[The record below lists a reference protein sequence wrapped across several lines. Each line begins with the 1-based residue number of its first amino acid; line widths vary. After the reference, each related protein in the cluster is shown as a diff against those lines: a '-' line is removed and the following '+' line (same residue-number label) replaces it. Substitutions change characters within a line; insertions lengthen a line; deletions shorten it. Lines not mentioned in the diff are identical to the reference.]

1 MHQLIKQIFEIT
13 YNWSFLKFSII
24 MFLNFFVFLFEFIS
38 LISIIPLIALIF
50 ENSGNNI
57 SGLNFF
63 FKIFNVFFDELD
75 INNLIIFVILL
86 TILKF
91 FFHTLSIYL
100 QEKFTLQSIQRIQK
114 NILHN
119 IIKSNY
125 GYLIKLKTSNISNYL
140 FPEISR
146 IRISCI
152 SLNSFLYNLL
162 SILIFFV
169 GSTFINIYFSII
181 SVILGLIYF
190 ILFSPINF
198 FYSKQGNIQRDTR
211 NDILGRI
218 QIVFNN
224 FKNFK
229 VLNKNSVFIDEISKT
244 IEKLFRTEI
253 KTSLVKAI
261 VKNLYEPVLIVLCL
275 IMIYFFFNS
284 LTIFKF
290 SELGA
295 LFIIFSRIFSRF
307 ATCVQSVNKFY
318 HGKSSLAA
326 IQEKQMSSKQNKE
339 IYIGDEVKNIE
350 KIEFKNCT
358 FSYGIKNV
366 FSNLNFTIKKNSICS
381 IYGSSGSG
389 KTTIAD
395 LLVGFINTTNGN
407 IFINNKK
414 LEDYNLFSLRE
425 KIGYVN
431 QDSYLFDGSIRYN
444 LILNNKIDRD
454 KEILKILEKLQLKDL
469 FNDEEIQ
476 LEKNIYDK
484 ALNISGGQK
493 QRILIAREIL
503 KNPDVIIFDESL
515 SQLHKELRLKIFGVI
530 KSLKPNII
538 IINLTHNDEFKAL
551 SDQVLK
557 I

>member
-1 MHQLIKQIFEIT
+1 
-13 YNWSFLKFSII
+13 
-24 MFLNFFVFLFEFIS
+24 
-38 LISIIPLIALIF
+38 
-50 ENSGNNI
+50 
-57 SGLNFF
+57 
-63 FKIFNVFFDELD
+63 
-75 INNLIIFVILL
+75 
-86 TILKF
+86 
-91 FFHTLSIYL
+91 
-100 QEKFTLQSIQRIQK
+100 
-114 NILHN
+114 
-119 IIKSNY
+119 
-125 GYLIKLKTSNISNYL
+125 
-140 FPEISR
+140 
-146 IRISCI
+146 
-152 SLNSFLYNLL
+152 
-162 SILIFFV
+162 
-169 GSTFINIYFSII
+169 
-181 SVILGLIYF
+181 
-190 ILFSPINF
+190 
-198 FYSKQGNIQRDTR
+198 
-211 NDILGRI
+211 
-218 QIVFNN
+218 
-224 FKNFK
+224 
-229 VLNKNSVFIDEISKT
+229 
-244 IEKLFRTEI
+244 
-253 KTSLVKAI
+253 
-261 VKNLYEPVLIVLCL
+261 
-275 IMIYFFFNS
+275 MIYFFFNS

-326 IQEKQMSSKQNKE
+326 IQEQQMSSKQNKE